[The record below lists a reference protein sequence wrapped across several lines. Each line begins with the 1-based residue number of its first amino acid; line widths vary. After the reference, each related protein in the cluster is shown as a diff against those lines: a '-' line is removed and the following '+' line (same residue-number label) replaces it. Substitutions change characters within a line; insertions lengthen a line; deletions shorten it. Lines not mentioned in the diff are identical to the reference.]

1 MARSP
6 VRPVAGRVVAVTGA
20 ARGIG
25 AAIAQALAE
34 KGARVAL
41 GDLEA
46 ELAERTAARIGHDAV
61 GLGVDVTDSAS
72 FGAFLEELQRRLGPL
87 DVLVNNA
94 GVMWVGAF
102 EQEPEDAALRQFDVN
117 FHGVV
122 RGMKL
127 AIPGMR
133 RRGGGHVVNVASA
146 ASKLP
151 PAGEASYAATKHAVY
166 GYSKAVRQELR
177 GTGVELSVV
186 MPVVVETELAAGTSQ
201 GRAKRLQ
208 PEEVAEAVV
217 GALERPRFDVFV
229 PRSIAGW
236 SRVMEVLPQPGRD
249 LLYRTMMPDQ
259 VSETDQDAR
268 EAYEQRA
275 VKGPVDGRGSGPVA
289 PADAPGSGPADGG
302 RTGSAVEREQPPAG
316 DPEPDLP
323 PAA

>member
-1 MARSP
+1 
-6 VRPVAGRVVAVTGA
+6 
-20 ARGIG
+20 
-25 AAIAQALAE
+25 
-34 KGARVAL
+34 
-41 GDLEA
+41 
-46 ELAERTAARIGHDAV
+46 
-61 GLGVDVTDSAS
+61 VDVTDSGS
-72 FGAFLEELQRRLGPL
+72 FRAYLDQAERQLGPL

-102 EQEPEDAALRQFDVN
+102 EHEPEDAALRQFDVN

-133 RRGGGHVVNVASA
+133 RRGSGHIVNVASA

-151 PAGEASYAATKHAVY
+151 PAGEASYAASKHAVY
-166 GYSKAVRQELR
+166 GYCMAVRQELR

-186 MPVVVETELAAGTSQ
+186 MPVVVETELAAGTSH
-201 GRAKRLQ
+201 GRAKRLA
-208 PEEVAEAVV
+208 PAEVAEAVA
-217 GALERPRFDVFV
+217 GAIERPRFEVFV

-236 SRVMEVLPQPGRD
+236 SRVMGVLPQPGRD

-259 VSETDQDAR
+259 VKATDQDAR
-268 EAYEQRA
+268 KGYEERA
-275 VKGPVDGRGSGPVA
+275 VKGPEEVQERESEPRRGPVGE
-289 PADAPGSGPADGG
+289 ADPHP
-302 RTGSAVEREQPPAG
+302 

>member
-1 MARSP
+1 MVAVMARPP
-6 VRPVAGRVVAVTGA
+6 VRPVAGRVVAVTGG

-25 AAIAQALAE
+25 AATAQALAQ
-34 KGARVAL
+34 KGARVAI
-41 GDLEA
+41 GDLDA
-46 ELAERTAARIGHDAV
+46 GLAEATAARIGREAV
-61 GLGVDVTDSAS
+61 GLRVDVTDSAS
-72 FGAFLEELQRRLGPL
+72 FRTFLEEVERRLGPL

-133 RRGGGHVVNVASA
+133 RRGGGHVVNVASV

-151 PAGEASYAATKHAVY
+151 PAGEASYAASKHAVY
-166 GYSKAVRQELR
+166 GYSMAVRQELR
-177 GTGVELSVV
+177 GTGVDLSVV
-186 MPVVVETELAAGTSQ
+186 MPVVVETELAAGTGQ
-201 GRAKRLQ
+201 GRSKRLQ

-236 SRVMEVLPQPGRD
+236 SRVLEVLPQPGRD

-259 VSETDQDAR
+259 VKETDQEAR
-268 EAYEQRA
+268 EGYEQRA
-275 VKGPVDGRGSGPVA
+275 VKGTAEERDG
-289 PADAPGSGPADGG
+289 GPASPPEED
-302 RTGSAVEREQPPAG
+302 PAG